1 MIRSMT
7 GFGRAPLTL
16 DGVVLEVEVRSVNH
30 RFLDLRAKLPRALSV
45 FEPDLRARAQ
55 ERFARGKVD
64 LAVTAPGGTPLT
76 PRVEIDLEAA
86 DAYTRAAE
94 TLGRRERAPG
104 VLDVATLLALPGVA
118 RLTEPQLPADA
129 VREPLLAAVDAALGA
144 ANAMREAEGAA
155 LDRELRARLERAA
168 ELAEN
173 IEARSAQVQESARE
187 RLFKRA
193 EQLAHETGLRDEA
206 RLYQEVVIAADRL
219 DVSEE
224 IARLRSHI
232 VQFRSTL
239 EGAAPEHPVGRRL
252 DFLLQELGR
261 EANTVGS
268 KAGDA
273 PVAHLVVELKAE
285 LERMREQVQNVE

>member
-1 MIRSMT
+1 MT

-30 RFLDLRAKLPRALSV
+30 RFLDVKAKLPRALSV
-45 FEPDLRARAQ
+45 FEPELRSRVQ

-64 LAVTAPGGTPLT
+64 VAVTAPGGSPLL

-104 VLDVATLLALPGVA
+104 VLDVATLLTLPGVA
-118 RLTEPQLPADA
+118 RLAEPELAADA
-129 VREPLLAAVDAALGA
+129 VREPLLAALDAAIDA
-144 ANAMREAEGAA
+144 AGAMREAEGAA
-155 LDRELRARLERAA
+155 IDRELRARLERTSG
-168 ELAEN
+168 LTGQ
-173 IEARSAQVQESARE
+173 IEARSAQVQESVRE
-187 RLFKRA
+187 RLRKRA
-193 EQLAHETGLRDEA
+193 EQLAQETGLRDEA
-206 RLYQEVVIAADRL
+206 RLYQEVVFAADRL

-224 IARLRSHI
+224 IARLRSH
-232 VQFRSTL
+232 VGQFRSTL
-239 EGAAPEHPVGRRL
+239 EEAGPEHPVGRRL
-252 DFLLQELGR
+252 DFLLQEFAR

-268 KAGDA
+268 KAVDA
-273 PVAHLVVELKAE
+273 PAAHLVVELKSE